1 MSADQTSNP
10 DQDLADGLAT
20 LTDEERAALNETVDE
35 LKRDDRDLGED
46 DADEGDDTAD
56 DDATPEVAEAKPAAA
71 PAVPQEQVADA
82 TAAEAD
88 DAEPDPDERKPRAPV
103 FEATLPA
110 DFEERKAALQARE
123 DEAEQKYEDGEIDRA
138 TLRAT
143 LREVAGEREALIR
156 IQTKVELAQD
166 IAEQE
171 AKNEL
176 KAAVGA
182 VMKLGTEAGIDYNN
196 EAQWAELKA
205 FVVAVETRHPTKSV
219 DWIMREA
226 HRRVLLANDITP
238 PKAGSTPPPPP
249 PPKTDAKADAI
260 SRRKADVSKAQP
272 TLAGVPGSEGPGDVS
287 GSEFSD
293 LDALEGPA
301 FEAALE
307 RLRKSNP
314 AAYEKYMA
322 ET

>member
-10 DQDLADGLAT
+10 EQDLADGLAT
-20 LTDEERAALNETVDE
+20 LTDEERAALNEVVDD
-35 LKRDDRDLGED
+35 LKRDDSDLGDE
-46 DADEGDDTAD
+46 DEGDEGDAPAD
-56 DDATPEVAEAKPAAA
+56 DQDDAAPAAAAKPAADDA
-71 PAVPQEQVADA
+71 PAADA
-82 TAAEAD
+82 AADAAD
-88 DAEPDPDERKPRAPV
+88 VTDEPDPDERKPRVPAY
-103 FEATLPA
+103 EATLPE
-110 DFEERKAALQARE
+110 DFEARKTALQARE

-143 LREVAGEREALIR
+143 LREVATEREALVR
-156 IQTKVELAQD
+156 IQTRVELAQD
-166 IAEQE
+166 MAEQE
-171 AKNEL
+171 SRREL
-176 KAAVGA
+176 TAAVDT
-182 VMKLGTEAGIDYNN
+182 VMKLGKEAGVDYNN

-205 FVVAVETRHPTKSV
+205 FVTVVEARNPNKTV

-226 HRRVLLANDITP
+226 HRRVLVANDITP
-238 PKAGSTPPPPP
+238 PKASNEP
-249 PPKTDAKADAI
+249 PPKKTDPKADALA
-260 SRRKADVSKAQP
+260 RRKPDVSKAQP
-272 TLAGVPGSEGPGDVS
+272 TLAQVPGGEGPGDVS

-293 LDALEGPA
+293 LDALEGPQ